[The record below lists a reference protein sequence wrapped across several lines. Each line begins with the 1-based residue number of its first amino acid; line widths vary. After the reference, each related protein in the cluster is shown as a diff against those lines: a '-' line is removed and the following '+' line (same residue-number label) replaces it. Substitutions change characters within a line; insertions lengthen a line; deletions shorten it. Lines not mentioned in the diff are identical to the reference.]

1 MNPSEKP
8 AESRSTAP
16 EETGAK
22 SFREASEA
30 KELSLGQEIVL
41 MLKDNKKYWMIPL
54 IGVLLILGLIVILGA
69 NPSTAPFIY
78 SLF

>member
-1 MNPSEKP
+1 MNSSENP
-8 AESRSTAP
+8 TDSRSAAP
-16 EETGAK
+16 EGASAK

-30 KELSLGQEIVL
+30 KELSLGQEIAL
-41 MLKDNKKYWMIPL
+41 MLKHNKKYWMIPL
-54 IGVLLILGLIVILGA
+54 ILVLLILGLIVVLGA